1 MTRALLALGLW
12 AAFAAGAADGRR
24 GNDALA
30 GGALDA
36 ATEAYVA
43 GLARDGVPPAIGARL
58 WHNLGLVRL
67 AARQPAPADSA
78 FAEALALAP
87 DAETRA
93 AVAFSLGT
101 AALAAGD
108 AERAVAALRR
118 ALVLRPDWPEAR
130 RNLALAL
137 RLRDDGPPP
146 PPEPSDFAVEL
157 KARADSLVAA
167 RRYRSALDL
176 MEDGLARDSTV
187 AAFQD
192 FIGRLGGVVQIEEAP
207 ADTAAAPRPTP

>member
-1 MTRALLALGLW
+1 MRLAAVLLLGLG
-12 AAFAAGAADGRR
+12 AAFAPGAADGRA

-30 GGALDA
+30 AGALDA
-36 ATEAYVA
+36 ATDAYTA
-43 GLARDGVPPAIGARL
+43 GLARDGVPPALGARL
-58 WHNLGLVRL
+58 WNNLGLVRIAERRL
-67 AARQPAPADSA
+67 PEADSA
-78 FAEALALAP
+78 FAEALARAP
-87 DAETRA
+87 EAATRA
-93 AVAFSLGT
+93 TVAFNLGT
-101 AALAAGD
+101 AALAAQD

-118 ALVLRPDWPEAR
+118 ALVLRPDWPAAR

-146 PPEPSDFAVEL
+146 PPEPSDFAQRL

-167 RRYRSALDL
+167 RLYRPALDL

-207 ADTAAAPRPTP
+207 EAAPPTP

>member
-1 MTRALLALGLW
+1 MRLAALLLLGLG
-12 AAFAAGAADGRR
+12 AAFAPGAADGRA

-30 GGALDA
+30 AGALDA
-36 ATEAYVA
+36 ATDAYTA
-43 GLARDGVPPAIGARL
+43 GLARDGVPPALGARL
-58 WHNLGLVRL
+58 WNNLGLVRIAERRL
-67 AARQPAPADSA
+67 PEADSA
-78 FAEALALAP
+78 FAEALARAP
-87 DAETRA
+87 EAATRA
-93 AVAFSLGT
+93 TVAFNLGT
-101 AALAAGD
+101 AALAAQD

-118 ALVLRPDWPEAR
+118 ALVLRPDWPAAR

-146 PPEPSDFAVEL
+146 PPEPSDFAQRL

-167 RRYRSALDL
+167 RLYRPALDL

-207 ADTAAAPRPTP
+207 EAAPPTP

>member
-1 MTRALLALGLW
+1 MRLAAVLLLGLG
-12 AAFAAGAADGRR
+12 AAFAPGAADGRA

-30 GGALDA
+30 AGALDA
-36 ATEAYVA
+36 ATDAYTA
-43 GLARDGVPPAIGARL
+43 GLARDGVPPALGARL
-58 WHNLGLVRL
+58 WNNLGLVRVAERRL
-67 AARQPAPADSA
+67 PEADSA
-78 FAEALALAP
+78 FAEALARAP
-87 DAETRA
+87 EAATRA
-93 AVAFSLGT
+93 TVAFNLGT
-101 AALAAGD
+101 AALAAQD

-118 ALVLRPDWPEAR
+118 ALVLRPDWPAAR

-146 PPEPSDFAVEL
+146 PPEPSDFAQRL

-167 RRYRSALDL
+167 RLYRPALDL

-207 ADTAAAPRPTP
+207 EAAPPTP

>member
-1 MTRALLALGLW
+1 MRLAALLLLGLG
-12 AAFAAGAADGRR
+12 AAFAPGAADGRA

-30 GGALDA
+30 AGALDA
-36 ATEAYVA
+36 ATDAYTA
-43 GLARDGVPPAIGARL
+43 GLARDGVPPALGARL
-58 WHNLGLVRL
+58 WNNLGLVRVAERRL
-67 AARQPAPADSA
+67 PEADSA
-78 FAEALALAP
+78 FAEALARAP
-87 DAETRA
+87 EAATRA
-93 AVAFSLGT
+93 TVAFNLGT
-101 AALAAGD
+101 AALAAQD

-118 ALVLRPDWPEAR
+118 ALVLRPDWPAAR

-146 PPEPSDFAVEL
+146 PPEPSDFAQRL

-167 RRYRSALDL
+167 RLYRPALDL

-207 ADTAAAPRPTP
+207 EAAPPAP

>member
-1 MTRALLALGLW
+1 MRLAAVLLLGLG
-12 AAFAAGAADGRR
+12 AAFAPGAADGRA

-30 GGALDA
+30 AGALDA
-36 ATEAYVA
+36 ATDAFTA
-43 GLARDGVPPAIGARL
+43 GLARDGVPPALGARL
-58 WHNLGLVRL
+58 WNNLGLVRVAERRL
-67 AARQPAPADSA
+67 PEADSA
-78 FAEALALAP
+78 FAEALARAP
-87 DAETRA
+87 EAATRA
-93 AVAFSLGT
+93 TVAFNLGT
-101 AALAAGD
+101 AALAAQD

-118 ALVLRPDWPEAR
+118 ALVLRPDWPAAR

-137 RLRDDGPPP
+137 RPRADGPPP
-146 PPEPSDFAVEL
+146 PPEPSDFAQRL

-167 RRYRSALDL
+167 RLYRPALDL

-207 ADTAAAPRPTP
+207 EAAPPAP